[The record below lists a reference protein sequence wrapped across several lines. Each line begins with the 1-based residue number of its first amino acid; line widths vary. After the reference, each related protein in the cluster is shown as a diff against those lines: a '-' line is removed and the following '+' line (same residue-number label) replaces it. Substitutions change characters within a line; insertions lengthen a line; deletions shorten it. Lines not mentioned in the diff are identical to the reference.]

1 MVHLDLG
8 KAWREEDLREEK
20 VPWMAEVVAEVDL
33 ASSSDSAS
41 AGLASS
47 SFAELVF
54 SEGIEAEAGAGAAAT
69 GFVEDVLEEE
79 VVAIEAFDV
88 VAVVAVGCADVAETD
103 AAVAAEVVE
112 TYSGTVLKV
121 AEGLVDWDSGSEVA
135 ATVTSRPPLA
145 PMPCPH
151 LESHPPHEQDQEQ

>member
-54 SEGIEAEAGAGAAAT
+54 SEGFEAGAAAT

-103 AAVAAEVVE
+103 AAVAAAVVG